1 MVRGKKLLTLLLA
14 EDSEDDVFFFR
25 HALEKAGMNHVI
37 HLVQD
42 GEEAVEYL
50 DGAGKF
56 KNRKEY
62 PLPDFLFLDI
72 NMPKKNGWEVLEWM
86 AGKPGLNRIPV
97 VVVTTSEHHR
107 DLKKA
112 QEFALHAYLVKPA
125 KPEQLREILDG
136 VA

>member
-1 MVRGKKLLTLLLA
+1 MVRGNEHLTLLLA

-25 HALEKAGMNHVI
+25 HALEKAGLKHVL

-50 DGAGKF
+50 DGVGKF

-86 AGKPGLNRIPV
+86 AGKPALNRIPV

-112 QEFALHAYLVKPA
+112 QEFALRAYLVKPA
-125 KPEQLREILDG
+125 KPEQLKDLLDG

>member
-1 MVRGKKLLTLLLA
+1 MARVNKSLTLLLA

-25 HALEKAGMNHVI
+25 HAMEKAGMKHCI
-37 HLVQD
+37 QLVQD

-50 DGAGKF
+50 EGTGKF
-56 KNRKEY
+56 KNRKEF

-86 AGKPGLNRIPV
+86 AGKPGLKNIPV

-112 QEFALHAYLVKPA
+112 QEFSLRAYLVKPA
-125 KPEQLREILDG
+125 RPEQLKKLLEEAG
-136 VA
+136 